1 MPLESEVGV
10 TTYVLLCYDT
20 STCSAS
26 DLINKRS
33 ELAYK
38 RMYSPS
44 YHYFIRKLLRYMRAL
59 VLRTCTYNITRCRVS
74 QDNHWREGAGRLW
87 QTDF

>member
-10 TTYVLLCYDT
+10 TTPYVLLCYDT
-20 STCSAS
+20 STCSAF

-33 ELAYK
+33 EL
-38 RMYSPS
+38 SPTNVS
-44 YHYFIRKLLRYMRAL
+44 PILSPYMRAL